1 METTE
6 HLSKL
11 EGFCRVCG
19 KRISSKQVSCSYKK
33 IGFKEELQNLYNID
47 VENESDEVYPPY
59 ICRICT
65 RDLYRFRNLFK
76 QPNTSPNQHDQLKYK
91 LFVFIPHSEEDCF
104 ICNNGK
110 VKIKYQFLKRKRTS
124 TCIADEHD
132 EDFPIEQLKDLVKGI
147 SQMNVQKKEDIFK
160 EMIKEMPL
168 TDVEILSYCLG
179 KKIQQDIADDAASF
193 AVQYKDL
200 KSMAEF
206 QITPWLKE
214 RNKSLIC
221 YLYGICNLD
230 CPTNSQECGKELAIA
245 RGLEQLYLL
254 RCPNLISPLSF
265 LLNVCIYSLT
275 GSKLAIDMIG
285 NCCPA
290 GHYKT
295 VTNWL
300 KEQGTEEPVIPV
312 GDIMNIFDNEQ
323 VIGRKS
329 AIRPNQK
336 VSVSIITNKGIV
348 SLKSDMML
356 QKQLELKPK
365 PANMMDEKYQKEDSR
380 TQQEQHVLK
389 TVTDE
394 ILSQSSERFI
404 KLEKSHFEQLYYFY

>member
-1 METTE
+1 METTD

-33 IGFKEELQNLYNID
+33 IGFKDELQNLYNID

-76 QPNTSPNQHDQLKYK
+76 QPNTSPNQHDQLK
-91 LFVFIPHSEEDCF
+91 
-104 ICNNGK
+104 
-110 VKIKYQFLKRKRTS
+110 KRTS

-132 EDFPIEQLKDLVKGI
+132 EDFPFEQLKDLVKGI

-179 KKIQQDIADDAASF
+179 KKIHQDIADNAASF
-193 AVQYKDL
+193 AVQYKDP

-265 LLNVCIYSLT
+265 LLNVCVYSLT

-300 KEQGTEEPVIPV
+300 KEQGTEKPVIPV

-329 AIRPNQK
+329 AIRPNQCINNNQQGN
-336 VSVSIITNKGIV
+336 SIIKI
-348 SLKSDMML
+348 
-356 QKQLELKPK
+356 
-365 PANMMDEKYQKEDSR
+365 
-380 TQQEQHVLK
+380 
-389 TVTDE
+389 
-394 ILSQSSERFI
+394 
-404 KLEKSHFEQLYYFY
+404 